1 MRSKTLELKIK
12 MNILP
17 HIGQQY
23 HYSYQRVKLH

>member
-12 MNILP
+12 MNISGDV
-17 HIGQQY
+17 GQQY

>member
-12 MNILP
+12 MNISA
-17 HIGQQY
+17 HVGQQY